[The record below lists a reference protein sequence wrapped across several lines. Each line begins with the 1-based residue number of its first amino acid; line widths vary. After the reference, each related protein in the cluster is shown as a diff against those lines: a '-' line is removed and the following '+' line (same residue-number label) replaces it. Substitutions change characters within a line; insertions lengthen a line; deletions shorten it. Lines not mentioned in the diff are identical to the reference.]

1 MLLFQ
6 ANVFAMENL
15 VADVYETYVRGDSFD
30 ICSAVRWQRPGEKPL
45 SGAGTAICCRSGIF
59 RFAGI
64 AARLTRAAPSRL
76 RAGRSEV
83 RGVMGRR
90 RDTVAR
96 AGPNPSVASGDL
108 RVNCRALSRRSGDF
122 PTLSG
127 PFGRPR
133 RPQGRQVSA
142 GPRFPPARPGLARGG
157 RFERALRSAQ
167 AGAVPVLSGTTA
179 RAAGGV
185 ADWSHRGSKVQV
197 RASDSWP
204 VIRD

>member
-30 ICSAVRWQRPGEKPL
+30 ICSAVRWQRPGEKL
-45 SGAGTAICCRSGIF
+45 RGGADFGLRCRSGLF

-96 AGPNPSVASGDL
+96 AGPNPSVVSGDL
-108 RVNCRALSRRSGDF
+108 RVNCRALSRRSGNS

-127 PFGRPR
+127 
-133 RPQGRQVSA
+133 QVSA

>member
-1 MLLFQ
+1 
-6 ANVFAMENL
+6 MENL
-15 VADVYETYVRGDSFD
+15 VADVHETYVRGDSFD
-30 ICSAVRWQRPGEKPL
+30 ICSAVRWQRPGEKL
-45 SGAGTAICCRSGIF
+45 RGGADFGLRCRRGLF
-59 RFAGI
+59 RFAGMG
-64 AARLTRAAPSRL
+64 ARLTRAAPSRL

-127 PFGRPR
+127 
-133 RPQGRQVSA
+133 QVSA

-167 AGAVPVLSGTTA
+167 AGAVPVLGGTTT

-185 ADWSHRGSKVQV
+185 ADWFHKGSKVQA

-204 VIRD
+204 VIRDWRLMTCDLTRWRD

>member
-127 PFGRPR
+127 
-133 RPQGRQVSA
+133 QVSA

>member
-30 ICSAVRWQRPGEKPL
+30 ICSAVRWQRPGEKL
-45 SGAGTAICCRSGIF
+45 RSGADTGIRCRSGVF

-64 AARLTRAAPSRL
+64 GARLSRAAPSRL

-96 AGPNPSVASGDL
+96 AGPN
-108 RVNCRALSRRSGDF
+108 CRALSRRSGDF

-127 PFGRPR
+127 
-133 RPQGRQVSA
+133 QVSA

-167 AGAVPVLSGTTA
+167 AGAVPVLGGTTT

-185 ADWSHRGSKVQV
+185 ADWFHKGSKVQA

-204 VIRD
+204 VIRDW